1 MKTAA
6 ELMPSSD
13 PLVQGVKLDMTATR
27 FKLNT
32 ADGQM
37 LTAYCHEP
45 AQPVRGG
52 IVIAPAM
59 AVPQTFYADH
69 AAFLARQG
77 FRVWTFDY
85 RGIAESWQ
93 GSLRTCQADITDWIT
108 RDFDAVV
115 RHATA
120 TLNGLPLFVL
130 GHSLGGQAAPL
141 LPSIGQVSGLIN
153 IAVGS
158 GAIRHNQPRVQ
169 RSAPLLWY
177 VLAPLL
183 CPLFGYFPG
192 VRIGVIGDI
201 PRRALF
207 QWRRWC
213 LTPEYLLS
221 GEPGAREAYARARY
235 PVLGL
240 TFADDELLRE
250 AGSRMLH
257 DAYSGTQVDYR
268 VLSPGQFGLPR
279 IGHFGFF
286 KRAQESSLWP
296 LVSAWLH
303 QQCAAAASRPGALAP
318 QFQ

>member
-1 MKTAA
+1 
-6 ELMPSSD
+6 
-13 PLVQGVKLDMTATR
+13 MTATR
-27 FKLNT
+27 FDLKSD
-32 ADGQM
+32 DGQM
-37 LTAYCHEP
+37 LAAYCHEP
-45 AQPVRGG
+45 DRPLRAG

-59 AVPQTFYADH
+59 AVPQAFYADH

-85 RGIAESWQ
+85 RGIAESAQ
-93 GSLRTCQADITDWIT
+93 GSMRHCTADISDWIT

-120 TLNGLPLFVL
+120 SLDGRPLFVL

-141 LPSIGQVSGLIN
+141 LPSIAKVSGLVN

-158 GAIRHNQPRVQ
+158 GSIRHNQPRVK
-169 RSAPLLWY
+169 RTAPLLWY

-192 VRIGVIGDI
+192 VRIGIIGDI

-213 LTPEYLLS
+213 LAHEYLLS
-221 GEPGAREAYARARY
+221 AEPGAREAYAGARY

-240 TFADDELLRE
+240 TFADDELLLE
-250 AGSRMLH
+250 VGSRMLH
-257 DAYSGTQVDYR
+257 AAYSGTQVDYR
-268 VLSPGQFGLPR
+268 VISPQQFGLRR

-286 KRAQESSLWP
+286 KSAQGESLWP

-303 QQCAAAASRPGALAP
+303 EQCAAMAARTAPGTRAALRG
-318 QFQ
+318 